1 MIDERRR
8 QELLLEHNDERLT
21 DGGLDFAISACS
33 DVEKS
38 QDNYCTIC
46 CTISENGHYGS
57 RETAFMFQSSS
68 KIGKKTRHV
77 ARIPHRRL
85 ADLLRQNQIRLLAID
100 LRI

>member
-1 MIDERRR
+1 MAERCSAGFSWHPLRSRQMIDERRR

-46 CTISENGHYGS
+46 CTIPGTLG
-57 RETAFMFQSSS
+57 
-68 KIGKKTRHV
+68 
-77 ARIPHRRL
+77 
-85 ADLLRQNQIRLLAID
+85 
-100 LRI
+100 